1 MLEDTSEFSII
12 GLYDS
17 IENSLFTDGELDM
30 NEFFNTSS
38 LRLVSE
44 NLSTPPI
51 QWKDI
56 TDRFAR

>member
-38 LRLVSE
+38 LRLVLQ

-51 QWKDI
+51 Q
-56 TDRFAR
+56 